1 LSLYY
6 SLFALLSVAVGFYQ
20 PKDFPPVF
28 GRWRDS
34 YTLRRFW
41 GRTWHQALRR
51 VTVLIHRKIGKSVA
65 RAVGAQ
71 PGTNTSSYLQ
81 LYTAFIVSGLV
92 HSAGDAMVGTDQF
105 GSSFM
110 FFLVQAIAITGEDC
124 VVGAARKAG
133 WTTSSPA
140 LRAAGYVWVWCWFV
154 YSAPLTVN
162 WQIFMGMAK
171 SEVLPISPIRYV
183 LQALGKA

>member
-1 LSLYY
+1 MLSRLPQP
-6 SLFALLSVAVGFYQ
+6 LS
-20 PKDFPPVF
+20 
-28 GRWRDS
+28 S
-34 YTLRRFW
+34 
-41 GRTWHQALRR
+41 
-51 VTVLIHRKIGKSVA
+51 IGKSIA

-71 PGTNTSSYLQ
+71 PGTTISSYLQ

-105 GSSFM
+105 GASFM

-154 YSAPLTVN
+154 YSAPLTVS
-162 WQIFMGMAK
+162 WQVVAGLGK